1 MYWWLRMRN
10 VYLIDNVNIIQLW
23 NTYSIQEQEN
33 MNILKV

>member
-23 NTYSIQEQEN
+23 NTYSIEEQEN